1 MTMFGT
7 RQIAKRT
14 YFSQVQKLIH
24 AEQIWPYYDKVV
36 HTILCDQTPRQLL
49 CTMGVTAIFGIVF
62 YPLLA
67 LLADIDMQKW
77 ASHKKEKY
85 HIMEPGDAAAVYS
98 SDDADKYF

>member
-1 MTMFGT
+1 MWEK
-7 RQIAKRT
+7 ADSELST
-14 YFSQVQKLIH
+14 YFSQVRKLIH

-77 ASHKKEKY
+77 ASHKKQKY
-85 HIMEPGDAAAVYS
+85 RIMEPDGADAADS
-98 SDDADKYF
+98 SDDADKCF